1 MCLRCPVYMLC
12 IPEHGKVVCKYAI
25 LNIASRWQQCTW
37 LANTSMQHRI
47 KLEHDP
53 QSMQSVLLV
62 FSLLSSSFAIHMYTD
77 TCTNTLM
84 YHTSNNQ
91 FSLFFQI
98 VREHDVFSLFDIQK
112 HNDTPY
118 SAKNWHTTEQNRGQR
133 CLWPEKVQPCMRA
146 ILIRGYILPCML
158 VGERAHGTAF
168 NNSNPTQSNRQTA

>member
-1 MCLRCPVYMLC
+1 MQKMCLRCPVYMLC

-84 YHTSNNQ
+84 YHTSNSH
-91 FSLFFQI
+91 SLFFDI
-98 VREHDVFSLFDIQK
+98 NHPNCTWAWCLFSVWHPEAQ
-112 HNDTPY
+112 
-118 SAKNWHTTEQNRGQR
+118 WHTIQCQKLAHYRAEQGKAVFVARESAT
-133 CLWPEKVQPCMRA
+133 LHESD
-146 ILIRGYILPCML
+146 
-158 VGERAHGTAF
+158 
-168 NNSNPTQSNRQTA
+168 SN

>member
-1 MCLRCPVYMLC
+1 MQKMCLRCPVYMLC

-91 FSLFFQI
+91 FSLF
-98 VREHDVFSLFDIQK
+98 
-112 HNDTPY
+112 
-118 SAKNWHTTEQNRGQR
+118 WHKPSKLYVGMMSFLCLTSRSTMTHHTVPKTGTLQSRTGDSGVCAQR
-133 CLWPEKVQPCMRA
+133 KCNPAW
-146 ILIRGYILPCML
+146 
-158 VGERAHGTAF
+158 ERF
-168 NNSNPTQSNRQTA
+168 